1 MVMCNYTIPSRING
15 SKVFVMGMNKF
26 QPDIL
31 KKAKCRITITLVTK
45 EKHVV
50 TQIKKDKVWYT

>member
-1 MVMCNYTIPSRING
+1 MVMCNYTIIQNQWQQGFCDGDEQISARHFEKGQVSHHNHLG
-15 SKVFVMGMNKF
+15 
-26 QPDIL
+26 DE
-31 KKAKCRITITLVTK
+31 